1 MNVRLGVA
9 AGLIAVL
16 WGLCFVVIQASL
28 PNPAP
33 LLLAGLRSLIGGAVL
48 AGWILLRRRRPD
60 IVQASASASVSISA
74 SPNVAWWRSGLPSVS
89 VLLVLALANAALAFG
104 AMYLAAGRAEA
115 AVASVLAGGQPLVL
129 AAAGWLLFGERASI
143 RTAAGLVVAAS
154 GVTLVATTAGGATS
168 ADGVGLSI
176 LATFAPAL
184 GTVLM
189 RRLGTRVDLL
199 VTTSSQFLLGGALL
213 LVASALLEP
222 WGAVRWSPA
231 LLSGLVVLGVLGT
244 GVAYVVWFWLLTR
257 LSLVSLGTS
266 LYLIPVTGV
275 VAAILAGDRPAP
287 IELVGIAV
295 VLAGIGLV
303 MPGATTPRDRPGATT
318 LRDWRRRNTPRSH
331 PRGSARGRPRSGADS
346 PGT

>member
-1 MNVRLGVA
+1 VNVRLGVT

-16 WGLCFVVIQASL
+16 WGLCFVLIQASL

-48 AGWILLRRRRPD
+48 AGWIALGRRRPD
-60 IVQASASASVSISA
+60 IVQASASASADAA
-74 SPNVAWWRSGLPSVS
+74 SWRSGLPSVP
-89 VLLVLALANAALAFG
+89 LLLLLALANASLAFG

-129 AAAGWLLFGERASI
+129 AAAGRFLFGDRASI
-143 RTAAGLVVAAS
+143 RTVAGLVVATS
-154 GVTLVATTAGGATS
+154 GVILVATTAAGATS
-168 ADGVGLSI
+168 ADGIGLSI

-213 LVASALLEP
+213 LVVSALLEP

-275 VAAILAGDRPAP
+275 AAAILAGDRPAP

-303 MPGATTPRDRPGATT
+303 MPGATTRRDR
-318 LRDWRRRNTPRSH
+318 RRRNTPRFR